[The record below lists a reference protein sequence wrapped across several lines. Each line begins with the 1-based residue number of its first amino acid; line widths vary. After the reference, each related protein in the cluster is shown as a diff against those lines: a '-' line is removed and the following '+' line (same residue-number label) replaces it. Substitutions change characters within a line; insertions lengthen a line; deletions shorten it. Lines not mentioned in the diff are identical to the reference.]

1 MNRKKIFGLLMA
13 ACLVSGLWQ
22 TTAQSLASNKSKET
36 KGEVTLGELKVWLDG
51 KFETIDERF
60 KTIDERFKTIDERF
74 KTIDERFKSLDKQ
87 LDERFGTFMW
97 MIGILA
103 GVFVAFSAG
112 TFAFTNHRMDRLE
125 ALILK
130 NRDEIALN
138 RTAIEV
144 NKALIEKES

>member
-1 MNRKKIFGLLMA
+1 MA
-13 ACLVSGLWQ
+13 AAFLVGGLWQ
-22 TTAQSLASNKSKET
+22 TMAQSLAGNKSKET
-36 KGEVTLGELKVWLDG
+36 KEELTLGELKIWLDG

-60 KTIDERFKTIDERF
+60 KTV
-74 KTIDERFKSLDKQ
+74 DERFKSLDES

-97 MIGILA
+97 VIA
-103 GVFVAFSAG
+103 GLVGLFVAFSAG
-112 TFAFTNHRMDRLE
+112 TFAFTHRRMDRLQDKLE

-144 NKALIEKES
+144 NKALIEKESSR

>member
-1 MNRKKIFGLLMA
+1 MNRKKTFGLLIA
-13 ACLVSGLWQ
+13 ACLVGGLWQ
-22 TTAQSLASNKSKET
+22 TTAQSLASEMNESKET
-36 KGEVTLGELKVWLDG
+36 KEEVTLGELKVWLDG

-74 KTIDERFKSLDKQ
+74 KTIDERFKSLDK
-87 LDERFGTFMW
+87 RFGMLMW
-97 MIGILA
+97 AIGILA
-103 GVFVAFSAG
+103 GLFVAFSAG
-112 TFAFTNHRMDRLE
+112 TFAFTHHRMDRLE

>member
-13 ACLVSGLWQ
+13 ACLVGGLWQ
-22 TTAQSLASNKSKET
+22 TMAQSLASATNESKET
-36 KGEVTLGELKVWLDG
+36 KEEVTIGELKVWLDG

-60 KTIDERFKTIDERF
+60 KTIDERFKSVDKRF
-74 KTIDERFKSLDKQ
+74 DSVDK
-87 LDERFGTFMW
+87 RFGVFMW
-97 MIGILA
+97 VIGILA
-103 GVFVAFSAG
+103 GLFVAFSAG

-130 NRDEIALN
+130 NRDAIALN

-144 NKALIEKES
+144 NKALIEKRAEDE

>member
-1 MNRKKIFGLLMA
+1 MA
-13 ACLVSGLWQ
+13 AYLVGGLWQ
-22 TTAQSLASNKSKET
+22 TTAQSLASATNESKET
-36 KGEVTLGELKVWLDG
+36 KEEVTLGELKVWLDG

-60 KTIDERFKTIDERF
+60 KTIDERFK
-74 KTIDERFKSLDKQ
+74 SLDK
-87 LDERFGTFMW
+87 RFGMLMW
-97 MIGILA
+97 AIGILA
-103 GVFVAFSAG
+103 GLFVAFSAG
-112 TFAFTNHRMDRLE
+112 TFAFTHHRMDRLE